1 MTTLQRQERPY
12 TGCLLNKMAP
22 SNIKHKFKSKEDRP
36 GLRSN
41 KSIALEIPKTKLK
54 SCGDRAFCKAAPIL
68 WNDLPH
74 ELKNIDKLNTF
85 KSRLKTHLFT
95 LYYL

>member
-1 MTTLQRQERPY
+1 ML
-12 TGCLLNKMAP
+12 K
-22 SNIKHKFKSKEDRP
+22 IKECRS

-41 KSIALEIPKTKLK
+41 KSITPEILKTKLK
-54 SCGDRAFCKAAPIL
+54 SCSDRAFCKAAPIL
-68 WNDLPH
+68 WNDLPY

-85 KSRLKTHLFT
+85 QSRLKTHLFT